1 MADFTKE
8 NLFTPDQQAE
18 IDAGIKNGIDVSIY
32 AKPEFMAIQ
41 MHEIRIGLVEQLPVS
56 CYADS
61 RYDWFQMEEIRKGL
75 ELSLD
80 VSKYANPEI
89 SFDKMRQIRK
99 GLEAGIDLSDKKNMD
114 AGVLQ
119 QLRKATLEHIDLSR
133 YIEEGYDED
142 QLHQIR
148 LAKKKGVDIDPY
160 VIPDFRGISIR
171 EIRLGLEH
179 HVDVSAYAGREYN
192 WQQMREIRLGLEK
205 RVNVNVYE
213 NVLYSW
219 QQMREIRYGLEEGLD
234 VSNYRSFMYT
244 AKVMRERRLDLLEKT
259 KMPVEAGEAVKKR
272 FSCFDM
278 LLNQTGMEAIVV
290 LYNPGK
296 PVAQEEV
303 LSAIREAGIKKGVDY
318 AAVKAICDG
327 TTSGDV
333 VTLAKGVMP
342 QAGSDGW
349 YEYFFD
355 TEVKSNPVLLEDGS
369 VDYQHAKWFELV
381 KKGQKVAV
389 YHEAQ
394 DGTSGYTIMGESLAT
409 KKGKEQPVLTGS
421 GFEILEDRK
430 TYIATV
436 DGKIELKDHKLI
448 ISSLLVVDDV
458 TSVTGNVNFNGSVYV
473 RGNVGQGV
481 SIYATRD
488 VLVDGFTESSIIEAG
503 GDIILKKGNNAS
515 GRGFLRAGGDVMGM
529 FFESARIWAGGKV
542 SANYCLRSEI
552 HAGTRIEISG
562 HNGVLAG
569 GLAQAQNLIQ
579 ATDIGNAA
587 GLNTRLVLGNADK
600 NVQQQVDLQ
609 SREKK
614 VSQELRL
621 LLNAYQEF
629 RKKFEPEIRNV
640 HPTYLKL
647 EDAIYTK
654 KTELEEIRKRKEAV
668 EKEQKKLKS
677 AKVVVTGNLYSGV
690 SVEING
696 VIWRSEP
703 MQNVYL
709 VSRGNRIGSVRNA

>member
-1 MADFTKE
+1 MTDFTKE
-8 NLFTPDQQAE
+8 NQFTPDQQAE
-18 IDAGIKNGIDVSIY
+18 IDAGIQNGVDVSVY
-32 AKPEFMAIQ
+32 AKPEFLAIQ
-41 MHEIRIGLVEQLPVS
+41 MHEIRIGLVEQIPVS
-56 CYADS
+56 YYADS

-75 ELSLD
+75 EMSLD
-80 VSKYANPEI
+80 VSKYADPEI

-99 GLEAGIDLSDKKNMD
+99 GLKAGIDLSDKKNMD

-119 QLRKATLEHIDLSR
+119 QLRKATLEHIDLSV
-133 YIEEGYDED
+133 YINKGFDED

-148 LAKKKGVDIDPY
+148 LAKKNGVDIDPY
-160 VIPDFRGISIR
+160 IIADFRGISIR

-179 HVDVSAYAGREYN
+179 HVDVSVYASREYT
-192 WQQMREIRLGLEK
+192 WQQMREIRLGMEK
-205 RVNVNVYE
+205 HLDVSQYK

-219 QQMREIRYGLEEGLD
+219 QQMREIRYGLEEGMD
-234 VSNYRSFMYT
+234 VSYYRSFMYT
-244 AKVMRERRLDLLEKT
+244 AKIMRERRLDLLEKT
-259 KMPVEAGEAVKKR
+259 KIPIDAGEAVKKR
-272 FSCFDM
+272 FTCFDM
-278 LLNQTGMEAIVV
+278 LLNQNGMEAIVV
-290 LYNPGK
+290 LLCPGK

-303 LSAIREAGIKKGVDY
+303 LSAIRESGIKKGVDY
-318 AAVKAICDG
+318 VAVKAICDG
-327 TTSGDV
+327 TTNGDI
-333 VTLAKGVMP
+333 VTLARGVMP
-342 QAGSDGW
+342 QAGADGW

-355 TEVKSNPVLLEDGS
+355 TEVKSNPMLLEDGS

-394 DGTSGYTIMGESLAT
+394 DGKPGYTIMGESLAT
-409 KKGKEQPVLTGS
+409 KKGKEKPVLTGS
-421 GFEILEDRK
+421 GFEILEDKK
-430 TYIATV
+430 TYIASV
-436 DGKIELKDHKLI
+436 DGKIELKDNKLI
-448 ISSLLVVDDV
+448 ISNLLVVDDV
-458 TSVTGNVNFNGSVYV
+458 TSATGNIDFNGSVYV

-481 SIYATRD
+481 SIHATRD
-488 VLVDGFTESSIIEAG
+488 VLVDGYTESSVIEAG

-515 GRGFLRAGGDVMGM
+515 GRGFLRANGDVMGM
-529 FFESARIWAGGKV
+529 FFESARVWAGGKV
-542 SANYCLRSEI
+542 RANSCLQSEI
-552 HAGTRIEISG
+552 HAGNRIEISG
-562 HNGVLAG
+562 RNGVLAG

-579 ATDIGNAA
+579 ATHIGNEV
-587 GLNTRLVLGNADK
+587 GLSTRLVLGNKDK
-600 NVQQQVDLQ
+600 STQMQVDLQ
-609 SREKK
+609 GREKK

-629 RKKFEPEIRNV
+629 RKKFEPVIRNV

-696 VIWRSEP
+696 VIWHSEP

-709 VSRGNRIGSVRNA
+709 VSRGNRIELVRNV